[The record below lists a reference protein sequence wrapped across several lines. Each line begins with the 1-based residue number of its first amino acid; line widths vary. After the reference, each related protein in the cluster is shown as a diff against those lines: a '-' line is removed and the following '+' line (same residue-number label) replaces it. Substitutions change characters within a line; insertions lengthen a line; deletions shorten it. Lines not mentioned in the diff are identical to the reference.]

1 MNILEQ
7 VYEINFNKIIFTE
20 RKISI
25 DYKNT
30 IIYGPPK
37 SGKSYLIYDYLSRY
51 EDDQYLYIDFSDYR
65 NDTNEIYKNLE
76 TFISQKKIEV
86 LVLENF
92 KFDIDIP
99 TNVASMIITTNIYK
113 EIDLFETIYVECL
126 DFEEYLLFDNK
137 HQSALN
143 SFNSYLKFG
152 NYPEIIEYSD
162 AKKNIKNY
170 EICKLYCDD
179 TIELEILFLLIK
191 SAGEKKSLFQLFNA
205 LKKEIKISK
214 DRFYKTC
221 DTYEKNRVVFF
232 CQKFEQPKAVKK
244 IFVHNHAL
252 LDIVSYKKNFNNL
265 FKNMVYLE
273 LNKRYKEI
281 YYLDDIDFY
290 LAKSNEI
297 ILAVPFFNNLITST
311 IISKLLPKIEL
322 YNISEVTIVT
332 ISTGKTIFI
341 GDIEAQIVPF
351 SSWAVSQ

>member
-7 VYEINFNKIIFTE
+7 IYEINFNKIIFNE

-37 SGKSYLIYDYLSRY
+37 SGKSYLIYDYLSKY
-51 EDDQYLYIDFSDYR
+51 EDDQYLYIDFADYK
-65 NDTNEIYKNLE
+65 NDTNEIYKDLE
-76 TFISQKKIEV
+76 TFIFQKKIKI

-99 TNVASMIITTNIYK
+99 TNVPSIIITTNIHK
-113 EIDLFETIYVECL
+113 EIESFEKIYVECL

-137 HQSALN
+137 HQSSSN
-143 SFNSYLKFG
+143 SFNTYLKFG

-162 AKKNIKNY
+162 AKKNRRNY
-170 EICKLYCDD
+170 EICKLYSNDK
-179 TIELEILFLLIK
+179 TELKILFLLIK
-191 SAGEKKSLFQLFNA
+191 SASEKKSLFQLFNS

-232 CQKFEQPKAVKK
+232 CEKFEQARAVKK

-290 LAKSNEI
+290 LSKSNEI
-297 ILAVPFFNNLITST
+297 VLAIPFFNNFITST

-322 YNISEVTIVT
+322 YNINEVTIVT
-332 ISTGKTIFI
+332 ISTEQTIFI
-341 GDIEAQIVPF
+341 GDIEVQILPF